1 MTPRS
6 CSAASRL
13 CKIDAMNALSHRS
26 DPVRTETAWPNARRT
41 TVAGHRQ
48 IAWRSVGP
56 AGATTWLV
64 LHGGPGSGAQ
74 PGLAD
79 PFAGTVQRLVLPDQ
93 RGCGAGRPRGGLH
106 GNHTA
111 ALVNDLERLRCE
123 LGIQRWSILAGSWGT
138 VLALAYA
145 DRHPQQVERL
155 VMRGA
160 FAVSRRE
167 CAGVLAPTEQ
177 VRRRAGAEPLWPARS
192 AGSTSLM
199 LCRLQQ
205 VLQSGTPGVT
215 ARRLLRHWRRTEQVL
230 ALKGMERSLREFMRQ
245 GASTEAARVRR
256 QIARLNRGLR
266 RDRGH
271 ARSPGVSRQDRASWQ
286 KFRIQAH
293 YLRHRCFVRPGQL
306 DRAVLHLARRGV
318 HMDWVHGRF
327 DAVCPPSNSG
337 RWHRLACAQTPGL
350 SRLHRPPSGH
360 LGSEPA
366 MLQALRERVRP
377 CVS

>member
-1 MTPRS
+1 
-6 CSAASRL
+6 
-13 CKIDAMNALSHRS
+13 
-26 DPVRTETAWPNARRT
+26 
-41 TVAGHRQ
+41 
-48 IAWRSVGP
+48 
-56 AGATTWLV
+56 
-64 LHGGPGSGAQ
+64 
-74 PGLAD
+74 
-79 PFAGTVQRLVLPDQ
+79 
-93 RGCGAGRPRGGLH
+93 
-106 GNHTA
+106 
-111 ALVNDLERLRCE
+111 
-123 LGIQRWSILAGSWGT
+123 
-138 VLALAYA
+138 
-145 DRHPQQVERL
+145 
-155 VMRGA
+155 
-160 FAVSRRE
+160 
-167 CAGVLAPTEQ
+167 
-177 VRRRAGAEPLWPARS
+177 
-192 AGSTSLM
+192 
-199 LCRLQQ
+199 
-205 VLQSGTPGVT
+205 
-215 ARRLLRHWRRTEQVL
+215 
-230 ALKGMERSLREFMRQ
+230 MERSLREFMRQ
-245 GASTEAARVRR
+245 GASIEAARVRR

-266 RDRGH
+266 RARGH